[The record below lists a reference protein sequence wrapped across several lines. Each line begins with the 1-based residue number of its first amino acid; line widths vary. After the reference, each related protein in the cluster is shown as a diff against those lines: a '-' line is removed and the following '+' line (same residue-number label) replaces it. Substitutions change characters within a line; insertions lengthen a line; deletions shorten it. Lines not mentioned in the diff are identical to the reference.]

1 MNKITFI
8 STLVAAF
15 SLSTIHAAVT
25 FDFSFED
32 VDDMSGFGFDDNTV
46 VDGQTLGSIRQN
58 TVNAVGDYIS
68 SIITAPESV
77 SLELQFNTSLNSG
90 FLILDGLVT
99 QALQTGM
106 DANGEGI
113 DGSGQI
119 NFGANY
125 NSGLE
130 DTEAGEFDLFTVV
143 LHEVTHALGFFSLLE
158 ADGSSALNFVGFE
171 DVDIFNT
178 YDLALRDADG
188 NAIVTESGGFVGDVN
203 DLIST
208 DLQIQTDS
216 GLLQIFS
223 PETFDEGSSIS
234 HLEGFGTDVLNPA
247 IPPGFQIREYS
258 ANDIAVLDTIGISL
272 VAVPEP
278 TTIFLF
284 AFASVTGLM
293 LRQRRA

>member
-77 SLELQFNTSLNSG
+77 SLELQFNTSLNDASSSTLGSFGQSFSVGTSTLEEAAAVGGSG

-130 DTEAGEFDLFTVV
+130 DTEEGEFDLFTVV

-203 DLIST
+203 DLPRHLTRVQVLVIWR
-208 DLQIQTDS
+208 
-216 GLLQIFS
+216 
-223 PETFDEGSSIS
+223 GSKQM
-234 HLEGFGTDVLNPA
+234 F
-247 IPPGFQIREYS
+247 
-258 ANDIAVLDTIGISL
+258 
-272 VAVPEP
+272 
-278 TTIFLF
+278 
-284 AFASVTGLM
+284 
-293 LRQRRA
+293 